1 MLTII
6 RYLGDKPV
14 KQEFSKQVALISEA
28 ADTGPDS

>member
-14 KQEFSKQVALISEA
+14 KQEFSKRVALISEA